1 MRQMQV
7 RWQGGGS
14 MSLTPQESA
23 RLITAVAQARDRAAF
38 AALFEHFAP
47 RIKTLLMRSGST
59 PSAAEELAQE
69 AMLMVWRK
77 AELFDAERASA
88 AAWIFTIARNL
99 KISSHRGGS
108 TALHAF
114 DPSFG
119 AQDPPQP
126 DSILSGLEDARL
138 VRAAMSA
145 LTPDQA
151 RAIEMAFFHEQTHTE
166 ISQALGVPLGTIKAR
181 IRFGMLKLRAIIE
194 RETRG
199 PE

>member
-1 MRQMQV
+1 MRDKHV
-7 RWQGGGS
+7 RRQGGASVG
-14 MSLTPQESA
+14 LTPRESA
-23 RLITAVAQARDRAAF
+23 SLIVAVAATRDRAAF
-38 AALFEHFAP
+38 ASLFEHFAP
-47 RIKTLLMRSGST
+47 RIKALLMRSGST

-77 AELFDAERASA
+77 AELFDANRASA

-99 KISSHRGGS
+99 KITSHRGGS
-108 TALHAF
+108 AALHAF

-126 DSILSGLEDARL
+126 DTILTGLEDARL
-138 VRAAMSA
+138 VRAALST

-181 IRFGMLKLRAIIE
+181 IRFGMIKLRAIIE
-194 RETRG
+194 RETGGRL
-199 PE
+199 

>member
-1 MRQMQV
+1 
-7 RWQGGGS
+7 
-14 MSLTPQESA
+14 MSLTPRESA
-23 RLITAVAQARDRAAF
+23 LLVLDVAQKRDRTAF
-38 AALFEHFAP
+38 ATLFEHFAP

-77 AELFDAERASA
+77 AELFDPDRASA
-88 AAWIFTIARNL
+88 AAWVFTIARNL

-108 TALHAF
+108 PALHTF
-114 DPSFG
+114 DPNFG

-126 DSILSGLEDARL
+126 DTILSGLEDARL
-138 VRAAMSA
+138 VRAAMRA

-181 IRFGMLKLRAIIE
+181 IRFGMIKLRAIIE